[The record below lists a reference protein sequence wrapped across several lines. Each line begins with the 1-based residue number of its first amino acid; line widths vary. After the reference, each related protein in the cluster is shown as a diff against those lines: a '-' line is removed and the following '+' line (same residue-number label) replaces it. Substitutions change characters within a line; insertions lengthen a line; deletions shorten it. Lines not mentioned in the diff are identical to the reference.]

1 MVSLHFLIHRK
12 VESSFSSSTCIV
24 ELIDVQK
31 LHYQLDFL
39 KQNVL

>member
-12 VESSFSSSTCIV
+12 VESSFSSSTV